1 MPDYEVTLTRRVSV
15 TLILAD
21 CPNEQEALNN
31 YSNYVAGE
39 WVANDVEDYFP
50 HSVREIKLVAP

>member
-1 MPDYEVTLTRRVSV
+1 MPDYEVTLTRRVQV
-15 TLILAD
+15 TFTLAD

-31 YSNYVAGE
+31 YSNYVVNE
-39 WVANDVEDYFP
+39 TIVDDVDYFP